1 MANSVH
7 KSVLAAETVDALS
20 PRDGG
25 LYVDATFGA
34 GGISRALL
42 ESSDCSVLAIDR
54 DPEAI
59 ERSAPMRRD
68 FAGRF
73 EILEG
78 RFGSMDVLL
87 KPALE
92 RKGRRDVDGVTF
104 DLGVSSPQL
113 DEAERGFSFQS
124 DGPLDMRMG
133 RDGPTAADIVN
144 TAEERELESLIRE
157 YGEERQARRIAH
169 AIVEARENKRIT
181 RTIELANL
189 VASVARGKPGER
201 IHPATRTFQALRI
214 ALNDELKE
222 LALGLSAAE
231 RLLKEAGRLAVVS
244 FHSLEDRIVKLFLT
258 ERSKPAPARS
268 RHLPP
273 AAEAARSQSFRVLTK
288 RPIMASAAE
297 THSNPRARSAKLRV
311 AERTNEPSLPLDL
324 ARLGIVEKAR

>member
-1 MANSVH
+1 MTAAAH
-7 KSVLAAETVDALS
+7 KSVLAKETVDALS

-25 LYVDATFGA
+25 IYVDATFGA

-42 ESSDCSVLAIDR
+42 ESADCSVLAIDR

-68 FAGRF
+68 FKGRF
-73 EILEG
+73 EIVEG
-78 RFGSMDVLL
+78 RFGSMEVLL

-92 RKGRRDVDGVTF
+92 RKGREHVDGVAF

-113 DEAERGFSFQS
+113 DEAERGFSFQK
-124 DGPLDMRMG
+124 DAPLDMRMSREG
-133 RDGPTAADIVN
+133 QTAADLVN
-144 TAEERELESLIRE
+144 EAEERELESLIRE

-169 AIVEARENKRIT
+169 AIVEARKEKRIT
-181 RTIELANL
+181 RTIELAGI
-189 VASVARGKPGER
+189 VARAARGKPGER

-214 ALNDELKE
+214 AINDELKE

-244 FHSLEDRIVKLFLT
+244 FHSLEDRIVKLFLS
-258 ERSKPAPARS
+258 ERGKPQSAPS

-273 AAEAARSQSFRVLTK
+273 AAGAAAEQSFRVLTK
-288 RPIMASAAE
+288 RPITPSEAE
-297 THSNPRARSAKLRV
+297 VENNPRARSAKLRV
-311 AERTNEPSLPLDL
+311 AERTGAPSLPLDF